1 MNLTEIK
8 NATRQELVEYLEG
21 YGFQVYPDES
31 MKTLRNAAMENYW
44 TENSNEGF
52 SYQTVQEMY

>member
-8 NATRQELVEYLEG
+8 NATRQELAEYLEG
-21 YGFQVYPDES
+21 YDLQVYPDES
-31 MKTLRNAAMENYW
+31 MKTLRNDALELYW
-44 TENSNEGF
+44 EQNRNEGF